1 MVSDRKREVLLSLRK
16 TGLPATTLLLIVG
29 TISFVI
35 DFDGLSQHAA
45 SGHLGPAVRV

>member
-16 TGLPATTLLLIVG
+16 TGLPATTLLLIVD

-35 DFDGLSQHAA
+35 APTRSKPRGTTRRGF
-45 SGHLGPAVRV
+45 